1 MKYTKQQIAKL
12 KEKGLQRFKIHRA
25 HDPIIRI
32 KDGFFIYES
41 KMNEIC

>member
-12 KEKGLQRFKIHRA
+12 KEKGLQRFKIHKA
-25 HDPIIRI
+25 NDPIITI

-41 KMNEIC
+41 KINEI